1 MSQPNSSAAPAEL
14 PWLLLGAACWGTF
27 VVTGSGMIRAPF
39 LLEMSRDLTSSLSA
53 VANLFSLTAL
63 AWGIASL
70 LAGTASDRW
79 GRRPLLMGAHLA
91 LIVGTTGVALSRSYA
106 LVAFWTLVAGAGG
119 GSHMGVIFAA
129 VSDRVAEN
137 RRGRA
142 LGWIMTGQSLALVV
156 GVPLATW
163 IGTFSDWRGVMLCVV
178 GADLLVIAGLW
189 VTLPPGRRAGTAAH
203 PPKLRITLPE
213 NRLLALLAA
222 GITERVCFGVVAV
235 YFATLLQLRYRLDLA
250 QLTVPLALMAAGN
263 LAGNAIGGRLADSV
277 RERELGFAA
286 ASLATGLV
294 ACALFAWD
302 FGFVACV
309 ALGSVYAFVNALGR
323 PAVVA
328 VLSGVP
334 SERRGALLGLNIT
347 CASLGWIA
355 AAAIGGLLI
364 EHFGV
369 ASLALFTG
377 FMAVLGAALAFL
389 SRRIA
394 RRPVIAI

>member
-1 MSQPNSSAAPAEL
+1 M

-39 LLEMSRDLTSSLSA
+39 LLEMAHDLTSSLSA
-53 VANLFSLTAL
+53 VANLFSFTAL

-79 GRRPLLMGAHLA
+79 GRRPLLMAAHLA
-91 LIVGTTGVALSRSYA
+91 LIVGITGVALSHSYA

-129 VSDRVAEN
+129 VSDQVSEN

-163 IGTFSDWRGVMLCVV
+163 IGNFSDWRGVMLCVV
-178 GADLLVIAGLW
+178 GADLLVIALLW
-189 VTLPPGRRAGTAAH
+189 ATLPPSRVARAVLRPA
-203 PPKLRITLPE
+203 KLRIALPE
-213 NRLLALLAA
+213 KRLLALLAA
-222 GITERVCFGVVAV
+222 GITERVCFGIVAV

-250 QLTVPLALMAAGN
+250 QLTLPLALMAIGN
-263 LAGNAIGGRLADSV
+263 LAGNAIGGRLADSL

-286 ASLATGLV
+286 ASLATGL
-294 ACALFAWD
+294 AAWALFAWD
-302 FGFVACV
+302 LGFRICV
-309 ALGSVYAFVNALGR
+309 ALGFVYAFVNALGR
-323 PAVVA
+323 PTVVA
-328 VLSGVP
+328 VLSSVS
-334 SERRGALLGLNIT
+334 SETRGALLGLNIT

-364 EHFGV
+364 EHLGV
-369 ASLALFTG
+369 ASLAAFTG
-377 FMAVLGAALAFL
+377 AMAVLGAALATL
-389 SRRIA
+389 SRSLA
-394 RRPVIAI
+394 KRP

>member
-1 MSQPNSSAAPAEL
+1 MSEPNASAAPTEL
-14 PWLLLGAACWGTF
+14 PWLLLAAACWGTF

-39 LLEMSRDLTSSLSA
+39 LLEMARDLTSSLPA

-91 LIVGTTGVALSRSYA
+91 LIVGTTGVALSGSYA

-129 VSDRVAEN
+129 VSDHVTER

-189 VTLPPGRRAGTAAH
+189 ATLPPGRAPGAATR
-203 PPKLRITLPE
+203 PPKLRFASPDK
-213 NRLLALLAA
+213 RLLALLAA

-250 QLTVPLALMAAGN
+250 QLTVPLALMAIGN
-263 LAGNAIGGRLADSV
+263 LAGNAIGGRLADGL

-286 ASLATGLV
+286 CSLATGLA

-302 FGFVACV
+302 FGFTASVT
-309 ALGSVYAFVNALGR
+309 LGFVYALVNALGR
-323 PAVVA
+323 PTVVA
-328 VLSGVP
+328 VLSNVS
-334 SERRGALLGLNIT
+334 SEMRGALLGLNIT

-364 EHFGV
+364 EHVGV
-369 ASLALFTG
+369 PSLAAFTG
-377 FMAVLGAALAFL
+377 AMSLLGAALAYL
-389 SRRIA
+389 SRYLA
-394 RRPVIAI
+394 RRA